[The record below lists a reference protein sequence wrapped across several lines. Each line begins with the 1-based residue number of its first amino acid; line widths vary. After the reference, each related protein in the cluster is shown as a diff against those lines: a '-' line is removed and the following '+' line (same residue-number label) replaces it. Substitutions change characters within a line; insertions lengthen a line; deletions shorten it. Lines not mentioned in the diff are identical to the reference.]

1 MRGTAFQNIGP
12 FIGAFKHGKD
22 IDTKIVDFYINTSEA
37 SQNKDVCYHAS
48 FNFPAFIFVFGEDEW
63 PRFQS
68 LYHKLTKI
76 NDPRIKKTLSCSI
89 HELAKILG
97 PKYTELDLL
106 PCLERFLKD
115 KATDIKMA
123 ALKNM
128 HVFLKVIS
136 IEKRSTFM
144 KYIVQTFDDSA
155 KAEWRLKQVLASNL
169 GKYAEL
175 FEKDLVYHEF
185 LPMFFKFCSDNVAR
199 VSYAVCDALCPILL

>member
-1 MRGTAFQNIGP
+1 M
-12 FIGAFKHGKD
+12 
-22 IDTKIVDFYINTSEA
+22 
-37 SQNKDVCYHAS
+37 
-48 FNFPAFIFVFGEDEW
+48 FGEDEW

-76 NDPRIKKTLSCSI
+76 NDPRIKKTLSSSI

-97 PKYTELDLL
+97 QKYTELDLL

-115 KATDIKMA
+115 KSIDIKMA

-136 IEKRSTFM
+136 PEKRLVFL
-144 KYIVQTFDDSA
+144 KYIVSTFDESA
-155 KAEWRLKQVLASNL
+155 KAEWRLKQTLAANL

-175 FEKDLVYHEF
+175 FDKEQVY
-185 LPMFFKFCSDNVAR
+185 
-199 VSYAVCDALCPILL
+199 